1 MCQKI
6 LQECKYYAN
15 TVFAYQIL
23 TCNMRRNHMCVHFY
37 VKYCWCRQFWI
48 FPATCASEKQAS
60 ERQASSGTLPITSRY
75 NLALEASVAIANK
88 KNFGKALCNKHL
100 APATYNTLHVY
111 LGHTDKTTGGCKQ
124 LTKNEQCEQLTSLD
138 KQKQVYHKL
147 LTSSKNN

>member
-15 TVFAYQIL
+15 TVFAYQIF

-60 ERQASSGTLPITSRY
+60 EKQVSSGTLPITRRY

-111 LGHTDKTTGGCKQ
+111 LGHTDKDDWR
-124 LTKNEQCEQLTSLD
+124 L
-138 KQKQVYHKL
+138 
-147 LTSSKNN
+147 